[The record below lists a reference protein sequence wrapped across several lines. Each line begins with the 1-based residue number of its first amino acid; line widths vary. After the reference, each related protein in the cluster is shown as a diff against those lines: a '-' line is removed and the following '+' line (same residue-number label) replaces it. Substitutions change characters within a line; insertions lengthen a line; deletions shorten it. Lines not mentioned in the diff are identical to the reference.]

1 MMFRDTLLAGLETE
15 LTGTDFRVSSELP
28 WQSGDVP
35 LYVKNKKF
43 VYIDR
48 DQVELTEMFLTLAH
62 DCDIYE
68 QQVTVN
74 AYVSVDAKNEPTD
87 TDSLVETMLRARF
100 MITDQIKN
108 LCDVQ
113 TEITGDVEVIQF
125 TYTFYQI
132 SNV

>member
-28 WQSGDVP
+28 WQSGEVP

-43 VYIDR
+43 IYIDR
-48 DQVELTEMFLTLAH
+48 EESIYTDMILTLAH

-68 QQVTVN
+68 QQVIVN
-74 AYVSVDAKNEPTD
+74 AYVSVDAKNEPAD
-87 TDSLVETMLRARF
+87 TDLLVETMLKARF

-108 LCDVQ
+108 LCEVQ

>member
-1 MMFRDTLLAGLETE
+1 MIFRDTLLAGLETE

-28 WQSGDVP
+28 WQSGEVP
-35 LYVKNKKF
+35 LYVKNRKF
-43 VYIDR
+43 IYIDR
-48 DQVELTEMFLTLAH
+48 EEAILTDMILTLAH

-68 QQVTVN
+68 QQVIVN
-74 AYVSVDAKNEPTD
+74 AYVSVDAKNEPAD
-87 TDSLVETMLRARF
+87 TDLLVETMLKARF
-100 MITDQIKN
+100 MVTDQIKN
-108 LCDVQ
+108 LCEVQ